1 MTTINPFENALK
13 KLHEATTILSLSEQE
28 YIKMSTPEA
37 VLKRTV
43 TITMDSGIEQSFDAY
58 RVQFNSALGPY
69 KGGIRFHPHADLDE
83 VKTLA
88 FLMALK
94 CSVVNI
100 PMGGGKGG
108 IQVNPKELSEAELER
123 LSRAWVRIF
132 FKDIGPKKDIP
143 APDVYTNP
151 QIMLWMTDEYSKL
164 AGKPSPAAFTGKP
177 AEHGGSEGRAF
188 STAQGGYY
196 SIRELAKK
204 LAMKPEETRVVVQ
217 GFGNAGYHIAR
228 IMHNAGYQIIGLSDS
243 KGAVVVQRGSFDPEQ
258 LHAYKKENGSIQGFV
273 CDNKDCK
280 CDEHSHI
287 TNGELLEFET
297 DILVPAALENQI
309 TDKNVD
315 RIDTKVIVELA
326 NGPTTPEADAI
337 LFKKG
342 VVVIP
347 DILANA
353 GGVTVSYFEWVQNLA
368 NHYWTLEEVQDK
380 LKNKMQKATN
390 DIWETKNKYNTDMRT
405 SAYIIAIKR
414 IINAIKLKT
423 INVKY

>member
-13 KLHEATTILSLSEQE
+13 KLHEAAEILGLSEE
-28 YIKMSTPEA
+28 VYTKLSTPEA
-37 VLKRTV
+37 VLERPV
-43 TITMDSGIEQSFDAY
+43 TITMDNGTEQSFDAY

-123 LSRAWVRIF
+123 LSRAWVRTF
-132 FKDIGPKKDIP
+132 FKDIGPQKDIP

-177 AEHGGSEGRAF
+177 VENGGSEGRAF

-196 SIRELAKK
+196 AIRELAAQ
-204 LAMKPEETRVVVQ
+204 LNMKPEETRVVVQ

-228 IMHNAGYQIIGLSDS
+228 IIHEAGYQIIGLSDS
-243 KGAVVVQRGSFDPEQ
+243 KGAIVVQQGTFDPEQ
-258 LHAYKKENGSIQGFV
+258 LNAYKQENGSIQEYV

-280 CDEHSHI
+280 SDEHSHI
-287 TNGELLEFET
+287 TNGELLEIET
-297 DILVPAALENQI
+297 DILIPAALENQI
-309 TDKNVD
+309 TDKNAD
-315 RIDTKVIVELA
+315 RINAKVIVELA

-337 LFKKG
+337 LYEKG
-342 VVVIP
+342 IIVVP

-353 GGVTVSYFEWVQNLA
+353 GGVIVSSFEWVQNLQ
-368 NHYWTLEEVQDK
+368 NEHWTEEEVLKK
-380 LKNKMQKATN
+380 LDDIITKEFRSVWDLSQKQ
-390 DIWETKNKYNTDMRT
+390 KFDMRT
-405 SAYIIAIKR
+405 AAFVLGVKR
-414 IINAIKLKT
+414 IHEAMGKNGSLRS
-423 INVKY
+423 